1 MNDPQH
7 GHLTVDDIAD
17 VRTGDKG
24 DTLVV
29 AVVVRDSDNF
39 EQLCRALEPALMADH
54 FASLLTGE
62 VQRTLMPQLG
72 ALVLLLPGVLGAGV
86 TGSPVLDGHGKTL
99 SYYVASL
106 PLSPQV

>member
-1 MNDPQH
+1 MSTAAARH
-7 GHLTVDDIAD
+7 RTVDDIAD

-29 AVVVRDSDNF
+29 AVVARDEGDF
-39 EQLCRALEPALMADH
+39 ADLCRSLEPDRVARE
-54 FASLLTGE
+54 FAPLLTGT
-62 VQRTLMPQLG
+62 VQRSLLPQLG

-99 SYYVASL
+99 SYYVATL
-106 PLSPQV
+106 PLAP